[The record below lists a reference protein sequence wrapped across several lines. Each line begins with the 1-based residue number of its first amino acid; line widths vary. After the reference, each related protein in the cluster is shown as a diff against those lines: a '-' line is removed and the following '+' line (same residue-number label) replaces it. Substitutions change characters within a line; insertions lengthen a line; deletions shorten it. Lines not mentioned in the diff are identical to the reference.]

1 MTTPTLSAPLSSL
14 QGVGPKLQSK
24 LGELGLNVVEDVLFH
39 FPLRYEDR
47 TQVTPIAALQEGLD
61 AVVTGEIRMS
71 SVVPGRR
78 RSLVVKVEDAT
89 GVLTLRFFHFRHSQ
103 VQQLAAGTQISLFGQ
118 ARRSSTGLDM
128 VHPEYRV
135 GASDALLQDQLTP
148 VYPTVNGIG
157 QSVWR
162 KLSEQALRLLEQDPP
177 ADLLGNLIKS
187 PYTLAKAIQF
197 LHRPPPGAALA
208 TIRQWQ
214 HPAQHRL
221 AIEELLAHQLSLKL
235 LRARERALA
244 APALATQG
252 ALQRTLRSRLPFAL
266 TAAQDRVIDE
276 ILIDLQRGQPML
288 RLVQGDVGSGK
299 TLVAAIAALTAIEAG
314 YQVALMAP
322 TELLADQHLRNFQA
336 WFEPLG
342 VSLIALT
349 GKSKGKERQAIL
361 EAIASG
367 DAALVVGTHALFQEQ
382 VQFEQL
388 GLVVVDEQHRF
399 GVHQRLT
406 LTEKS
411 QPQQIPHQLVLTA
424 TPIPRTLSMVAYA
437 DLDCSVI
444 DSLPPGRQPVTT
456 TLVDNNRRDTV
467 IARVG
472 AACNEGRQAYWVCTL
487 VEESEVLHASAAEAT
502 AEQLAQALPQ
512 TRIGL
517 LHGRLHATEKTRV
530 MDAFKDGEIDLLVAT
545 TVIEVGVDVPNA
557 SLMIIENPERLGLA
571 QLHQL
576 RGRVGRG
583 STQSF
588 CLLLYQAPLSQNG
601 RDRLQVMRESND
613 GFVIAEE
620 DLRLRGPGE
629 LLGTRQ
635 AGLAAFRVA
644 QLPEHE
650 ALLEQVQDLAQALE
664 GEDTIAD
671 ALVDRWTRDRQAFGR
686 V

>member
-1 MTTPTLSAPLSSL
+1 MTTPSLSAPLSSL

-61 AVVTGEIRMS
+61 AVVTGEIRIS

-89 GVLTLRFFHFRHSQ
+89 GILTLRFFHFRHSQ

-128 VHPEYRV
+128 VHPEYRI
-135 GASDALLQDQLTP
+135 GASDALLHDQLTP

-244 APALATQG
+244 APKLTTKG
-252 ALQRTLRSRLPFAL
+252 ALQRILRSRLPFSL
-266 TAAQDRVIDE
+266 TAAQDRVINE
-276 ILIDLQRGQPML
+276 ILGDLQRGQPML

-314 YQVALMAP
+314 FQVALMAP
-322 TELLADQHLRNFQA
+322 TELLADQHLRNFEA

-342 VSLIALT
+342 ISLIALT
-349 GKSKGKERQAIL
+349 GKSKGKARQAIL
-361 EAIASG
+361 EAIANGS
-367 DAALVVGTHALFQEQ
+367 AALVVGTHALFQEQ
-382 VQFEQL
+382 VQFEKL

-456 TLVDNNRRDTV
+456 TLVDNNRRDAV

-472 AACNEGRQAYWVCTL
+472 AACNDGRQAYWVCTL

-517 LHGRLHATEKTRV
+517 LHGRLNATEKTRV

-650 ALLEQVQDLAQALE
+650 VLLEQVQDLAQALE
-664 GEDTIAD
+664 GEDNIVN